1 MIEADIRWHTYDFEL
16 QAAFSSGAR
25 HLALFGPSGSGK
37 TSVLLA
43 LAGLRRPDAGRIV
56 FDGDVLFDAA
66 RGVLVPAASRG
77 LGVVFQDGRLFPHLR
92 VRDNLLYARR
102 GNASAGVSV
111 PFDAAVELLGLSEL
125 LARWPATL
133 SGGEARR
140 VAIGRALLSNPRALL
155 LDEPLVGLHREARSQ
170 VLAYLRRLREEIRL
184 PTLLVSHQPDE
195 VQALAEEVVLL
206 DDGRV
211 RQQLPIA
218 DFAPLA
224 ALPTV
229 D

>member
-1 MIEADIRWHTYDFEL
+1 MLELDIRWKSRDFEL
-16 QAAFSSGAR
+16 QVACASSAR

-43 LAGLRRPDAGRIV
+43 IAGLRRPDAGRIRL
-56 FDGDVLFDAA
+56 DDTLLFDSAAGINVAAA
-66 RGVLVPAASRG
+66 RRD

-92 VRDNLLYARR
+92 VRDNLLYSRR
-102 GNASAGVSV
+102 GRA
-111 PFDAAVELLGLSEL
+111 DTTAAVFGATVELLGLTDL

-140 VAIGRALLSNPRALL
+140 VAIGRALLSGPRALL

-170 VLAYLRRLREEIRL
+170 LLAYLRRLRDEIAL
-184 PTLLVSHQPDE
+184 PTLLVSHQVDE

-211 RQQLPIA
+211 KAQQSIA
-218 DFAPLA
+218 EF
-224 ALPTV
+224 V
-229 D
+229 

>member
-1 MIEADIRWHTYDFEL
+1 MIEADIRWRPRDFEL
-16 QAAFSSGAR
+16 QVAFASSAR

-43 LAGLRRPDAGRIV
+43 LAGLRRPDAGRIA
-56 FDGDVLFDAA
+56 FDGEVLFDSD

-92 VRDNLLYARR
+92 VRDNLLYAQR
-102 GNASAGVSV
+102 SVTAGVGV

-125 LARWPATL
+125 LGRWPATL

-140 VAIGRALLSNPRALL
+140 VAIGRALLSRPRALL

-218 DFAPLA
+218 EFAPLA
-224 ALPTV
+224 TAATT

>member
-1 MIEADIRWHTYDFEL
+1 MIELDVRWKPRDFDL
-16 QAAFSSGAR
+16 AVAFASPAR
-25 HLALFGPSGSGK
+25 HLALFGPSGCGK
-37 TSVLLA
+37 TSLLLA
-43 LAGLRRPDAGRIV
+43 IAGLRRPDAGRIRLH
-56 FDGDVLFDAA
+56 GELLFDSAGGVNVAAA
-66 RGVLVPAASRG
+66 RRG

-92 VRDNLLYARR
+92 VRDNLLY
-102 GNASAGVSV
+102 GQSGKSAANPALGLSDV
-111 PFDAAVELLGLSEL
+111 VELLGLTEL

-140 VAIGRALLSNPRALL
+140 VAIGRALLSRPRALL

-170 VLAYLRRLREEIRL
+170 VLAYLRRLRDEIAL

-195 VQALAEEVVLL
+195 VEALAEEVVLL

-211 RQQLPIA
+211 RQQLA
-218 DFAPLA
+218 VAAFAA
-224 ALPTV
+224 TGASARR